1 MFEASTLSDTMQS
14 GLLAGMAA
22 RQLGFESQAM
32 QQAMHLYRN
41 ARLQATRACLLARLM
56 GRRRELA
63 SLTGATAAT
72 SICDRH
78 YAGTR
83 TVAIASIRGSE
94 NRTHDFD
101 QDFLPL
107 QEHSRGRW
115 LSVARARL
123 GRVVLPP
130 VELVQVGDTYHVR
143 DGHHRIS
150 VAKALGESFIEAE
163 VTAW

>member
-14 GLLAGMAA
+14 GLLAGMGA
-22 RQLGFESQAM
+22 RQQGFDSQAM
-32 QQAMHLYRN
+32 QQAMHLYWNAHLQAGLARTW
-41 ARLQATRACLLARLM
+41 ARLT

-63 SLTGATAAT
+63 SLAETTAAT

-101 QDFLPL
+101 RDFLPL

-123 GRVVLPP
+123 GRVALPP
-130 VELVQVGDTYHVR
+130 VELVQVGDAYYVR

-150 VAKALGESFIEAE
+150 VAKALGENFIEAE